1 MKTKSKAEKKTSLRG
16 GRDTSGDRRGNLNSG
31 NGEIASVTNTAGDLA
46 MTQNSAKAYYDKDA
60 DVNLLKN
67 KKIVV
72 LGYGSQGHAQSLNLK
87 DSGLNIHICV
97 RKGGYGHNLAKK
109 HGWKE
114 GKDLTH
120 TIPEAVRD
128 ADWIHVLLPDEVQG
142 PLFKEE
148 ILPNMKPGAV
158 LGFSHGFNI
167 RFGQIKPP
175 KESDVIL
182 VAPKGPGH
190 LVRRTYEEGR
200 GTPALIALEKDYSG
214 KAKNL
219 GLAYCRGIGAT
230 RAGVIETTFAE
241 ETETDNFG
249 EQVVLCGGAVELI
262 KKGFE
267 VLLEAGYQPEVAY
280 FECLHELKLIVDL
293 IQEGGIGWMN
303 HSISDT
309 AEYGEYTR
317 GPRVINEAAK
327 DEMRRILK
335 EIQSGQW
342 AEEYLEENRAGRPH
356 FARYRE
362 EMAAHPIEKVGER
375 LRAMMPWL
383 KKKE

>member
-1 MKTKSKAEKKTSLRG
+1 MSTLTAARPARNGAKY
-16 GRDTSGDRRGNLNSG
+16 SG
-31 NGEIASVTNTAGDLA
+31 A
-46 MTQNSAKAYYDKDA
+46 AKVYYDKDA
-60 DVNLLKN
+60 DLAFLKN

-72 LGYGSQGHAQSLNLK
+72 VGYGSQGHAQSLNLK
-87 DSGLNIHICV
+87 DSGCDVTVCV
-97 RKGGYGHNLAKK
+97 RRGGYGHKLALK

-114 GKDLTH
+114 GKNLVH
-120 TIPEAVRD
+120 EIPAAVRD
-128 ADWIHVLLPDEVQG
+128 ADWIHILLPDETQG
-142 PLFKEE
+142 PLFNQE
-148 ILPNMKPGAV
+148 IYPNMKEGAV

-175 KESDVIL
+175 RECDVVL

-200 GTPALIALEKDYSG
+200 GTPALIAVEQDYSG
-214 KAKNL
+214 KAKKL
-219 GLAYCRGIGAT
+219 GLAFCRGIGAT

-267 VLLEAGYQPEVAY
+267 VLVEAGYQPEVAY

-317 GPRVINEAAK
+317 GPRVVPAAAK
-327 DEMRRILK
+327 REMKKILA
-335 EIQSGQW
+335 EIVSGQW
-342 AEEYLEENRAGRPH
+342 AKEYLKENNTGRPH
-356 FARYRE
+356 FAKYRRE
-362 EMAAHPIEKVGER
+362 IAAHPIEKVGEK